1 MGRSR
6 RACQLGVAYRHGDF
20 VTKYVAKGVRFY
32 EKAAMAVH
40 MNARHNL
47 GCYECNRGNYDRAVK
62 HWLISAKMGE
72 KGSLEKIKE
81 GFTRGHATKSH
92 YEEALKGYQE
102 P

>member
-20 VTKYVAKGVRFY
+20 VTKDVAKGVRFY

-47 GCYECNRGNYDRAVK
+47 AV
-62 HWLISAKMGE
+62 
-72 KGSLEKIKE
+72 
-81 GFTRGHATKSH
+81 TNATGGTTTAQSDT
-92 YEEALKGYQE
+92 G
-102 P
+102 